1 MKPRELLHCAA
12 KNLYR
17 KISNASN
24 VISIFWRLETQC
36 VNVICMTVLKNQL
49 RSDIFLKIDNQFIPH
64 TRITELISLIQFAFF
79 SHAFH
84 RYEISHFSF
93 VTSIS
98 LLRGLIQIRISI
110 KFTQIWI
117 GYQRVK
123 ALILNPHFSRKRNKR
138 MRKKP

>member
-17 KISNASN
+17 KISNTIN
-24 VISIFWRLETQC
+24 IISIFWRLETQC

-49 RSDIFLKIDNQFIPH
+49 RSDVFLKIDNQFILH
-64 TRITELISLIQFAFF
+64 NGTNFVDIISFF
-79 SHAFH
+79 FHAFH

-98 LLRGLIQIRISI
+98 LLRELIQIRISSYQI
-110 KFTQIWI
+110 YTNMNWLSESKSFNPKSKF
-117 GYQRVK
+117 
-123 ALILNPHFSRKRNKR
+123 
-138 MRKKP
+138 